1 MNFPI
6 YELRHEELVDCECD
20 SCNYLMSK
28 KGHFRRFFLLG
39 FLFPPAWIVV
49 LFLFANFLHKNKK
62 GYREPHKKL
71 QAQAFDT
78 FIYTVCSAITYAA
91 MAAIFVL
98 WLQNRDMDVRMPSE
112 SK

>member
-6 YELRHEELVDCECD
+6 FELQQEELTDCKCN
-20 SCNYLMSK
+20 SCHYLVNK
-28 KGHFRRFFLLG
+28 KRHFRRFFLLG

-49 LFLFANFLHKNKK
+49 LFLFANFLTKHKK
-62 GYREPHKKL
+62 GYGELHKRL

-78 FIYTVCSAITYAA
+78 FIYTVCCAITYAA
-91 MAAIFVL
+91 LAAIFAL
-98 WLQNRDMDVRMPSE
+98 WLQNRGMDVRMPSE